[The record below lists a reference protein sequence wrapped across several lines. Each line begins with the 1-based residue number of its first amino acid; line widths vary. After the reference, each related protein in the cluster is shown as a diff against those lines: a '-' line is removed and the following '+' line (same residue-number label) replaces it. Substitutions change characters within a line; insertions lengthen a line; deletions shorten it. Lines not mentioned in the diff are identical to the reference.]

1 MVLSRG
7 GTAWESL
14 LSRPSKSTVHS
25 IIIHSS
31 SPHSLG
37 PTSPSISPPP
47 PLAVPFFID
56 YCSLA
61 LSLGGQL
68 SFITRART
76 RTHSAVSQQ
85 HQSIFDFHNRGER
98 EEMESGRKTTE
109 WTRDVR
115 EEQTDEIV
123 CSQRAFF
130 PFNLVFLPAFPLLL
144 KKKNIGFTLF
154 FFPFSLTL
162 SYILKHYDALSC
174 ELKGLVKNVK
184 ISVKINQ

>member
-1 MVLSRG
+1 
-7 GTAWESL
+7 
-14 LSRPSKSTVHS
+14 
-25 IIIHSS
+25 
-31 SPHSLG
+31 
-37 PTSPSISPPP
+37 
-47 PLAVPFFID
+47 
-56 YCSLA
+56 
-61 LSLGGQL
+61 
-68 SFITRART
+68 
-76 RTHSAVSQQ
+76 
-85 HQSIFDFHNRGER
+85 
-98 EEMESGRKTTE
+98 MESGRKTTE